1 MALTGIDVS
10 FYQGTIDWATVANNN
25 ISFAIL
31 KATEGLDIVDPN
43 FATNWAASRAVG
55 MTRSAYHF
63 FRAARDAKAQ
73 AEFFLKTVGKLEDFD
88 LPLVLDLERVDGIDR
103 NVALDKAQI
112 WLDIVEKATGRKPI
126 VYTYPVFWEEQLADT
141 NRFVNYPLWI
151 AHYQTFKPWV
161 PGKWKNW
168 TFHQYSETGQVKGIA
183 GAVDLNQFAGTLDDL
198 QKLLKGKICLR
209 QGCAGNVVQ
218 ELQTSL
224 KAAGFD
230 VGTIDGSFGS
240 KTKTAVM
247 GFQQKN
253 GLKPDGIVGKDT
265 WTKIPA
271 IVSGGT
277 GSGTTGTGTTGT
289 GTTGTTGTGTTGTT
303 GTGTTGTTGTG
314 TTGTTGTG
322 TTGTGIT
329 GTGTTGTGTTGT
341 ALPNVA
347 LLAVCQN
354 FKSLPHQLKA
364 VEYLQSQVSADTMKE
379 FSRLWR
385 QQP

>member
-10 FYQGTIDWATVANNN
+10 FYQGTIDWTTVANNN

-43 FATNWAASRAVG
+43 FANNWAASRAVG

-88 LPLVLDLERVDGIDR
+88 LPLVLDLERVDGIDPK
-103 NVALDKAQI
+103 VALDKAQI

-151 AHYQTFKPWV
+151 AHYQTFKPLV

-198 QKLLKGKICLR
+198 EKLLKGKICLR
-209 QGCAGNVVQ
+209 QSCVGNVVQ
-218 ELQTSL
+218 ELQTAL
-224 KAAGFD
+224 KASGFD
-230 VGTIDGSFGS
+230 VGTIDGSFGG

-247 GFQQKN
+247 SFQQKN
-253 GLKPDGIVGKDT
+253 GIKPDGIVGKET
-265 WTKIPA
+265 WTKIAA
-271 IVSGGT
+271 ISGSSLGGGT
-277 GSGTTGTGTTGT
+277 GVGTGTGTGVGTGT
-289 GTTGTTGTGTTGTT
+289 GTG
-303 GTGTTGTTGTG
+303 
-314 TTGTTGTG
+314 
-322 TTGTGIT
+322 
-329 GTGTTGTGTTGT
+329 GT
-341 ALPNVA
+341 ATVKPVDQPPVV
-347 LLAVCQN
+347 LLDAFKN
-354 FKSLPHQLKA
+354 FKGEPHQVKA
-364 VEYLQSQVSADTMKE
+364 VEFLQEQIAKGTVSKDTTMTE
-379 FSRLWR
+379 FSKLWR
-385 QQP
+385 KL

>member
-10 FYQGTIDWATVANNN
+10 FYQGTIDWTTVANNN

-151 AHYQTFKPWV
+151 AHYQTLQPWI

-218 ELQTSL
+218 ELQTAL

-230 VGTIDGSFGS
+230 VGTIDGNFGS

-253 GLKPDGIVGKDT
+253 SLKPDGIVGRDT
-265 WTKIPA
+265 WTKIPVVIDGVK
-271 IVSGGT
+271 IVDPP
-277 GSGTTGTGTTGT
+277 
-289 GTTGTTGTGTTGTT
+289 
-303 GTGTTGTTGTG
+303 
-314 TTGTTGTG
+314 
-322 TTGTGIT
+322 
-329 GTGTTGTGTTGT
+329 
-341 ALPNVA
+341 LPLPPVI
-347 LLAVCQN
+347 LLDAFKN
-354 FKSLPHQLKA
+354 FKGEPHQIKA
-364 VEYLQSQVSADTMKE
+364 VEFLQDQIAKGTVSKDTTMKD
-379 FSRLWR
+379 FSAIWR
-385 QQP
+385 NPTGGTSTAKA

>member
-10 FYQGTIDWATVANNN
+10 FYQGTIDWTTVANNN

-151 AHYQTFKPWV
+151 AHYQTLQPWV

-198 QKLLKGKICLR
+198 QKLLNGKICLR

-218 ELQTSL
+218 GLQTSL

-230 VGTIDGSFGS
+230 VGTIDSSFGS

-247 GFQQKN
+247 GQ
-253 GLKPDGIVGKDT
+253 
-265 WTKIPA
+265 A
-271 IVSGGT
+271 
-277 GSGTTGTGTTGT
+277 
-289 GTTGTTGTGTTGTT
+289 
-303 GTGTTGTTGTG
+303 
-314 TTGTTGTG
+314 
-322 TTGTGIT
+322 
-329 GTGTTGTGTTGT
+329 
-341 ALPNVA
+341 
-347 LLAVCQN
+347 
-354 FKSLPHQLKA
+354 
-364 VEYLQSQVSADTMKE
+364 
-379 FSRLWR
+379 SRHLCNWS
-385 QQP
+385 